1 MHGCCLFSGHWF
13 GRGHSVALV
22 GKESRCSCLAR
33 PKPGRLLKKPR
44 SAGEAGYQL
53 YVMPSVL
60 SICQGE
66 KRCYPGA
73 CVKKTRVK
81 WHVKQH
87 IWCICV
93 CIFLDGDT
101 CVCITY
107 FFYSWPRR
115 VLLTHSSIM
124 YILQLVGSHGVDPFP
139 CGPVCQPSRSYIYPS
154 LITALSCFITL
165 CIS

>member
-60 SICQGE
+60 SICQGG

-107 FFYSWPRR
+107 FFYGPGVFYWPIHPLCTYCSLW
-115 VLLTHSSIM
+115 VHMVLTHSHVVLSVSPAGHT
-124 YILQLVGSHGVDPFP
+124 YIHLWSPH
-139 CGPVCQPSRSYIYPS
+139 CPVS
-154 LITALSCFITL
+154 LL
-165 CIS
+165 CA